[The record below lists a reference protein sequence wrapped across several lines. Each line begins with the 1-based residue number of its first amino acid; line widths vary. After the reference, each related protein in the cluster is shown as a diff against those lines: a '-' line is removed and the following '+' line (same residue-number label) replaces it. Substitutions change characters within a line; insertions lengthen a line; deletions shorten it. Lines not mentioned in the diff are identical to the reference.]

1 MNIKNCSVLIF
12 CVLALNACGTA
23 KSTNAPVVI
32 EIEAIDIGKG
42 VIMETDD
49 DVNWRRYT
57 FKDIPLE
64 FVFTDSLVSR
74 LSYGKDYHVRLQDLF
89 YKPDMAKKNA
99 ETISRNYQWNME
111 YFMTDPVRSV
121 ITAAYRVSA
130 NGREY
135 VICSFT
141 KNQLGTLPY
150 EDDVHYLIDITNK
163 NSINAIAFPDVDD
176 DGGSND
182 IAEDVFYGKDGL
194 AIRFKYYSTL
204 NPSTVSAGI
213 ITQDNKGNWVVE

>member
-1 MNIKNCSVLIF
+1 MNIKNFVSFIL
-12 CVLALNACGTA
+12 CVLVLNACG
-23 KSTNAPVVI
+23 SAPLSSPPVI
-32 EIEAIDIGKG
+32 VEVTPIDISTR

-64 FVFTDSLVSR
+64 FVFTDSLVCR

-89 YKPDMAKKNA
+89 YKPGMAKKNA

-111 YFMTDPVRSV
+111 YFMTDQVRSV

-135 VICSFT
+135 VMCSFT

-182 IAEDVFYGKDGL
+182 IAEDVFYGKNGL

-204 NPSTVSAGI
+204 NPATVSAGI